1 MADPNKAKTPSP
13 VQPEGGAESLIERL
27 RQLESENEALRLE
40 LWRHRRKPSGIAG
53 YGLLILGAVSLSS
66 SIIYSSIIPA
76 FIGLGLAFWGALLL
90 YIKPTRY
97 VKADL
102 LDSTAISTLTAIDR
116 VTTEL
121 NYEGKG
127 IYLPPRYLKEIK
139 GGTVFIPSN
148 KEITIPPVEEVT
160 EEKVFLKNPNGICLT
175 PAGLGLTNLYE
186 DELGTD
192 FARVDFNYLQNNMP
206 KLFIENLEIAENLEL
221 SMEGSTIHVKIV
233 GSIYADFCR
242 ELRKTTPNIC
252 SSFGCPLCSSIALAL
267 ARTTGKPITI
277 EKTEQSEDGKTIETH
292 CQIIE
297 K

>member
-1 MADPNKAKTPSP
+1 MAEPNKTKTPSP
-13 VQPEGGAESLIERL
+13 VQPEGDAESLVERL
-27 RQLESENEALRLE
+27 RHLESENEALRLE
-40 LWRHRRKPSGIAG
+40 LWRHRRKPSGIGG
-53 YGLLILGAVSLSS
+53 YGLLILGAISLSS

-116 VTTEL
+116 VITEL

-139 GGTVFIPSN
+139 SGTVFIPSN

-175 PAGLGLTNLYE
+175 PTGLGLTNLYE

-206 KLFIENLEIAENLEL
+206 KLFIEDLEIAENLEL

-233 GSIYADFCR
+233 GSVSYTHLTLPTNR
-242 ELRKTTPNIC
+242 EV
-252 SSFGCPLCSSIALAL
+252 
-267 ARTTGKPITI
+267 
-277 EKTEQSEDGKTIETH
+277 
-292 CQIIE
+292 
-297 K
+297 